1 MPRFR
6 ISTHLSRFDV
16 AQDKRQNVLA
26 VFHESSEPWL
36 LKPLEKEA
44 ARKGV
49 RADVVKDVL
58 QSLVDD
64 DLVRVDK
71 IGTMNWYWSFPG
83 EASNKA
89 TMALENAEATK
100 ARFEQEK
107 AALEKELAKVK
118 KQNPETGERDALI
131 AKLTEAKAINERLK
145 AELSA
150 FSSSNPET
158 VEAMREGAKLSKQAA
173 NLWTD
178 NVFMM
183 KSWVESK
190 MGDSGQVKQ
199 FFKSEGINFDSF
211 DYIE

>member
-1 MPRFR
+1 
-6 ISTHLSRFDV
+6 
-16 AQDKRQNVLA
+16 
-26 VFHESSEPWL
+26 
-36 LKPLEKEA
+36 
-44 ARKGV
+44 
-49 RADVVKDVL
+49 
-58 QSLVDD
+58 
-64 DLVRVDK
+64 
-71 IGTMNWYWSFPG
+71 
-83 EASNKA
+83 
-89 TMALENAEATK
+89 MALENAEATK

-199 FFKSEGINFDSF
+199 FFKSEGINLDSF
-211 DYIE
+211 YYIE